1 VRASRVKEFESMPQ
15 RNSGGKVTAIRVGT
29 LTVDAANLLY
39 GRERGRASL
48 DVPVWCGLIQTADA
62 LVLVDTGIRDPDWVA
77 ANNLG
82 SCKQGELDTMT
93 GALAQVG
100 VSCSDVDVVI
110 NTHLHFDHCANNSL
124 FPRAK
129 IIVARAE
136 WAAAQDPMPEQAILY
151 QEREWLL
158 EPLRAENYT
167 LLQEDDIE
175 VVDGVVVM
183 QTPGHTPGHQV
194 VLAETPEGIVCMAG
208 DSVNINENFLLNRP
222 GGIVW
227 DLDASIDSIKKIRD
241 RADRILMAHD
251 SRIIDFA
258 SSDFPT
264 IPQPDEVRV
273 GGCC

>member
-1 VRASRVKEFESMPQ
+1 MGKQ
-15 RNSGGKVTAIRVGT
+15 KSGAKVTAVRVGT

-39 GRERGRASL
+39 GRERGQAVL

-62 LVLVDTGIRDPDWVA
+62 LVLVDTGIRDPGWVA

-82 SCKQGELDTMT
+82 HCKQSELDTMT
-93 GALAQVG
+93 GALAHLG
-100 VSCSDVDVVI
+100 MSCADVDIVI
-110 NTHLHFDHCANNSL
+110 NTHLHFDHCANNYL
-124 FPRAK
+124 FPQAK
-129 IIVARAE
+129 IVVAKAE
-136 WAAAQDPMPEQAILY
+136 WAAGENPVPEQAILY

-167 LLQEDDIE
+167 LLQEDDAE
-175 VVDGVVVM
+175 VTEGVVVM

-208 DSVNINENFLLNRP
+208 DSVNINENFLLNKP

-227 DLDASIDSIKKIRD
+227 DLDASIGSIEKIRN

-251 SRIIDFA
+251 SRIADFA
-258 SSDFPT
+258 FSDFPA
-264 IPQPDEVRV
+264 IPQPDEVRI